1 MKSGIWV
8 HVAENNTVID
18 TTTLLFFSDK
28 ACACM
33 QAKFCV
39 TLRRVVSVCDRDD
52 SCLCHVSGTLIS
64 EFEDDLTAISSH
76 SEENDL
82 SQLCEY
88 LTVGRGQVILHLLS
102 ITGIVV
108 RMSAVTGAAQYL

>member
-1 MKSGIWV
+1 
-8 HVAENNTVID
+8 
-18 TTTLLFFSDK
+18 
-28 ACACM
+28 M

-64 EFEDDLTAISSH
+64 DFEDDLTAISSR